1 MSHIRELKH
10 CLTGFRTYP
19 PIRSTTHNHNL
30 PFTHIHTHK
39 PTHTR
44 TQRSLFSSAGRP
56 SPQMFPLRVISRIW
70 GMFWSAGPMTR
81 SKAPEISVAGPKRA
95 CALPAE
101 LHRDAELLL
110 SRVSEG
116 TEMIVCVCVFACM
129 GHINFHP
136 FFFSLG
142 MCSAAVLW
150 DFSLEVDRPF
160 LCPDYM
166 LATCLSY
173 TCFLFPN
180 WRDSTLTPFTFPNPP
195 IADIFCRVVL

>member
-136 FFFSLG
+136 FFFLWECVAQQSCEISVLKSIDLFYVQIICWQPASHTHVFYSLIG
-142 MCSAAVLW
+142 
-150 DFSLEVDRPF
+150 E
-160 LCPDYM
+160 
-166 LATCLSY
+166 
-173 TCFLFPN
+173 
-180 WRDSTLTPFTFPNPP
+180 TPHWPHLHSPTPQ
-195 IADIFCRVVL
+195 